1 MRSQKFVINC
11 CGLRPPESQSEL
23 HWNMAASIFNQKEF
37 PQHNHTSYKKRFY
50 TIECYE
56 GQREGTYEER
66 KHLGASF
73 QPGCAQV
80 HGALMCFFQYNAPT
94 ELLITKFT
102 VCAGGGCS
110 TQVVVF
116 PQCFSWG
123 MSCSSTLQTTSRWIY
138 RGRWIHSPVELIP
151 GYCHLLKF
159 LSKSNLPVKGAT
171 GHWGSVIASSMW
183 FDRKMTVPLLWQ
195 WLSCFC
201 HFLLKE
207 RNSLECTINCCVV
220 LHEALLVLEV
230 SFY

>member
-102 VCAGGGCS
+102 VRAGGG
-110 TQVVVF
+110 
-116 PQCFSWG
+116 
-123 MSCSSTLQTTSRWIY
+123 LQ
-138 RGRWIHSPVELIP
+138 H
-151 GYCHLLKF
+151 
-159 LSKSNLPVKGAT
+159 T
-171 GHWGSVIASSMW
+171 GCGFSSML
-183 FDRKMTVPLLWQ
+183 FLGNELLLNSSNHIKVNIQGKVNPLSSGAHTRI
-195 WLSCFC
+195 LSSFEIPFQIQFASEGCDWTLGLSDC
-201 HFLLKE
+201 IIH
-207 RNSLECTINCCVV
+207 VV
-220 LHEALLVLEV
+220 
-230 SFY
+230 